1 MLWSRNAIIRLWIP
15 NSDLSKIRI
24 QFYSQNVDQILHP
37 SAFQPTSCLLLIVF
51 VVYSFVVSKDINPS
65 TNLELKYSETF
76 PEKKDEVSL
85 CDLLWYFV
93 IWLPGCPDSASL
105 SLCST
110 HKSYQRR
117 SNKIKYI
124 LRTILP
130 QFQLLD
136 RRAEQRSRLP
146 LIIFRLH
153 SSIFLAD
160 PSLQQTWNC
169 QSLTSCF
176 PGCCCCLQIIIFRR
190 QTTIALFVPWHSYIL
205 KTAIACMVCKCSTTV
220 AFIHCH

>member
-1 MLWSRNAIIRLWIP
+1 MISFSFRLRVLLTVRYIQIDVKDIYDNLSQLLLRMLWSRNAIIRLWIP

-51 VVYSFVVSKDINPS
+51 VVYSFVVSKGLQFFHEPWTIAKHS
-65 TNLELKYSETF
+65 RG
-76 PEKKDEVSL
+76 KKDGISL

-130 QFQLLD
+130 Q
-136 RRAEQRSRLP
+136 RYINISA
-146 LIIFRLH
+146 FR
-153 SSIFLAD
+153 
-160 PSLQQTWNC
+160 
-169 QSLTSCF
+169 
-176 PGCCCCLQIIIFRR
+176 
-190 QTTIALFVPWHSYIL
+190 
-205 KTAIACMVCKCSTTV
+205 
-220 AFIHCH
+220 

>member
-1 MLWSRNAIIRLWIP
+1 MISFSFRLRVLLTVRYIQIDVKDIYDNLSQLLLRMLWSRNAIIRLWIP

-24 QFYSQNVDQILHP
+24 QFYSQNVDPILHP

-51 VVYSFVVSKDINPS
+51 VVYSFVVSKGLQFFHEPWIIAKHS
-65 TNLELKYSETF
+65 RG
-76 PEKKDEVSL
+76 KKDGISL

-124 LRTILP
+124 LRSILP
-130 QFQLLD
+130 Q
-136 RRAEQRSRLP
+136 
-146 LIIFRLH
+146 
-153 SSIFLAD
+153 
-160 PSLQQTWNC
+160 W
-169 QSLTSCF
+169 
-176 PGCCCCLQIIIFRR
+176 
-190 QTTIALFVPWHSYIL
+190 YID
-205 KTAIACMVCKCSTTV
+205 IQ
-220 AFIHCH
+220 FW

>member
-1 MLWSRNAIIRLWIP
+1 MISFSFRLRVLLTVRYIQIDVKDIYDNLSQLLLRMLWSRNAIIRLWIP

-24 QFYSQNVDQILHP
+24 QFYSQNVDPILHP

-51 VVYSFVVSKDINPS
+51 AVYSFVVPKGLQFFHEPWTIAKHS
-65 TNLELKYSETF
+65 LG
-76 PEKKDEVSL
+76 KKDGISL

-124 LRTILP
+124 LRSILP
-130 QFQLLD
+130 Q
-136 RRAEQRSRLP
+136 
-146 LIIFRLH
+146 
-153 SSIFLAD
+153 
-160 PSLQQTWNC
+160 W
-169 QSLTSCF
+169 
-176 PGCCCCLQIIIFRR
+176 
-190 QTTIALFVPWHSYIL
+190 YID
-205 KTAIACMVCKCSTTV
+205 IQ
-220 AFIHCH
+220 AFW

>member
-1 MLWSRNAIIRLWIP
+1 MN
-15 NSDLSKIRI
+15 
-24 QFYSQNVDQILHP
+24 
-37 SAFQPTSCLLLIVF
+37 
-51 VVYSFVVSKDINPS
+51 
-65 TNLELKYSETF
+65 YSETF

-117 SNKIKYI
+117 SNKTKYI
-124 LRTILP
+124 MRTILP

-153 SSIFLAD
+153 SSIFPAD
-160 PSLQQTWNC
+160 PSLQQSWNC

-176 PGCCCCLQIIIFRR
+176 PGCCCCSLQIIIFRR
-190 QTTIALFVPWHSYIL
+190 QTPIALFLPWHSYIDNQSG
-205 KTAIACMVCKCSTTV
+205 IKCVIV
-220 AFIHCH
+220 ASAMRAEQGPCEPIKGCIRGNC